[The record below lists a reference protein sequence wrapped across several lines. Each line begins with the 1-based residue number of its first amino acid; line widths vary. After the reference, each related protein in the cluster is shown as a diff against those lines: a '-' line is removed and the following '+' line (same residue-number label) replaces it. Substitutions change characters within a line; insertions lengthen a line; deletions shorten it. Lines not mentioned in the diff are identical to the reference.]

1 MALKPICHPCQRFYR
16 PEKNGFYFI
25 EGMPVASAQDCH
37 EGKIEPGTSMPE
49 RWKPY
54 KLWSG
59 DLWRCHGC
67 NHQIVVG
74 VISST
79 PIAEHYQA
87 DFAEEAKRLNATYQ
101 VNDC

>member
-1 MALKPICHPCQRFYR
+1 MLKPICFPCQRFYR

-25 EGMPVASAQDCH
+25 EGMPTGPGIVA
-37 EGKIEPGTSMPE
+37 PGTSMAD

-54 KLWSG
+54 KLWAG

-67 NHQIVVG
+67 DATIIVG
-74 VISST
+74 T
-79 PIAEHYQA
+79 TGGPIAEHFQP
-87 DFAEEAKRLNATYQ
+87 DFKEQVERLLAKYQ